1 MSVFPY
7 LKILAL
13 PAALLLGFG
22 GAAFGHEGEKHDDGQ
37 QSPTSALSSKSTP
50 AEVKLVDLDLV
61 DRTGKTVKFASE
73 AVGDRIVV
81 MDFVYT
87 NCKTL
92 CPVLSQMMAQVQDR
106 LDDRQREAVRLVT
119 VSVDPGTDT
128 PERMDKTA
136 TVHGAGPDWLWL
148 TGFKP
153 DVDRVLVG
161 LGVYTPDFTEHPS
174 VVLVGDGRSGNWT
187 RFYGFPSTDQIY
199 GKVEALLAARAEN
212 KAVADGSTAQE
223 KKAREIDAKNRAYFT
238 DLPVVTHRGEEKK
251 FYTDLLRN
259 KIVLLSVFFID
270 CKDACPLVNQKLSN
284 VQEMLSGSFGRDIFF
299 ISVTLDPERDTPDML
314 KEYAANFDVGE
325 GWDFVTG
332 DPERLRKI
340 TYQLGQISDN
350 IEAHM
355 SFLAVGDVKRG
366 LWKKF
371 PPYVREEVLV
381 EFLRNTAAGS

>member
-7 LKILAL
+7 LKILAV
-13 PAALLLGFG
+13 PVALLLGSG
-22 GAAFGHEGEKHDDGQ
+22 GAAFGHDGEKHDDGQ
-37 QSPTSALSSKSTP
+37 QSPTRALSSKSTP

-61 DRTGKTVKFASE
+61 
-73 AVGDRIVV
+73 DRIVV

-106 LDDRQREAVRLVT
+106 LDDRQREAVRLVS

-128 PERMDKTA
+128 PERLDKTA

-174 VVLVGDGRSGNWT
+174 VVLVGDGRSGEWT

-212 KAVADGSTAQE
+212 RTVADGSSAQE
-223 KKAREIDAKNRAYFT
+223 KKAQEIDAKNRAYFT
-238 DLPVVTHRGEEKK
+238 DLPVVTHRSEKKK

-259 KIVLLSVFFID
+259 KIVLLSVFFTE

-284 VQEMLSGSFGRDIFF
+284 VQEMLSGSVGQDIFF
-299 ISVTLDPERDTPDML
+299 ISVTLDPERDTPDVL

-332 DPERLRKI
+332 EPELLRKI
-340 TYQLGQISDN
+340 TYQLGQISED
-350 IEAHM
+350 IQAHM

-366 LWKKF
+366 MWKKF
-371 PPYVREEVLV
+371 PPYIREEVLV
-381 EFLRNTAAGS
+381 EFLSNLAAES